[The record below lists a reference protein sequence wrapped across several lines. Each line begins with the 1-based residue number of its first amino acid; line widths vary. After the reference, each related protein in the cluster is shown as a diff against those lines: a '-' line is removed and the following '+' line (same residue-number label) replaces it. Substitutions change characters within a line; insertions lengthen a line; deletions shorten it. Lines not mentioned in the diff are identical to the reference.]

1 MGSYEDGMK
10 VRRLVLGDAHV
21 DRALA
26 ATTDFDVGFQRWI
39 TEHVWGDVWS
49 SEGIDLRTRSMVTI
63 AILGALNHEELQ
75 LHLRAAQNTG
85 VTKEEIAEV
94 LFHVAVYAGVPAAN
108 RAFGVAKTI
117 YQEDI
122 GT

>member
-1 MGSYEDGMK
+1 
-10 VRRLVLGDAHV
+10 
-21 DRALA
+21 
-26 ATTDFDVGFQRWI
+26 
-39 TEHVWGDVWS
+39 
-49 SEGIDLRTRSMVTI
+49 MVTI

-85 VTKEEIAEV
+85 VTKEEITEV

-117 YQEDI
+117 YQEDT
-122 GT
+122 GK